1 MHVMARQKKASVLK
15 ELQTLYATR
24 YVSLTDLED
33 FKQKYAE
40 FLPSAR
46 TLKYEKL
53 RAFFHLNLHHLS
65 QTNKLYDLLE
75 NRDKLNREF
84 IKREQQKPYQI
95 EGNPLD
101 PEQIAAVVACEDAEL
116 ILAPAGS
123 GKTASLL
130 AKLSYLMDEL
140 KIPPK
145 DILVIA
151 FTNKVVSELRH
162 RLNRPGVEIRTFH
175 SLGNKIIKKKMN
187 THHVLSDRGTA
198 AFFLKQVVGLT
209 PKQLKRLREFRSIG
223 DEEPD
228 NYGRLIETVIGLQ
241 KAERIGLKE
250 LERLL
255 KRIKSADE
263 RKNALQFFRIYKPIA
278 EAYQE
283 FLDSHQFYDFADML
297 NIATDLVEKMPA
309 DSFDYQYIL
318 VDEAQDLSAAKYRL
332 LKAIL
337 DKCHRV
343 KLFAVGDDWQSIYRF
358 AGSNLKVLDEF
369 EQIFSRETY
378 RGLIQLTYRFGQPV
392 ASMSNK
398 FIQKNPYQS
407 HKKVKPHVS
416 YRTTLEVRLS
426 PPDQLDSDPPDYFAV
441 NKIVQELYQTYGDAL
456 FDKKIQ
462 IISRYN
468 NDCHRLVYKHAQKFE
483 NAKLRNTNVA
493 GVILDWRLDGTSR
506 HLRIP
511 YCSIHKAKG
520 ITRDIVIILNA
531 TTGSRGFP
539 ADRGRDPVSETL
551 LTELEPYP
559 FAEERRLFY
568 VAITR
573 AKEKTFIVSERE
585 NISSFVFEIDPHLT
599 GSGAT
604 VCPKCH
610 QGILIKRESV
620 LDKRTYYSCSNT
632 GCLYSE

>member
-1 MHVMARQKKASVLK
+1 MHVMARRQKASVLK

-33 FKQKYAE
+33 FKQKYAD

-46 TLKYEKL
+46 NLKHEKF
-53 RAFFHLNLHHLS
+53 RAFFHFNFHHLTQTS
-65 QTNKLYDLLE
+65 QLYNLLE

-95 EGNPLD
+95 EGNRLD

-140 KIPPK
+140 KVPPK

-175 SLGNKIIKKKMN
+175 SLGNKIIRKKLS
-187 THHVLSDRGTA
+187 THHVLTERGTS
-198 AFFLKQVVGLT
+198 AFFLKQVAGLT
-209 PKQLKRLREFRSIG
+209 KKQLKHLREFRSVG
-223 DEEPD
+223 DEDPD
-228 NYGRLIETVIGLQ
+228 NYGHLIEMIIGLQ
-241 KAERIGLKE
+241 KAERISLKE
-250 LERLL
+250 FERRL
-255 KRIKSADE
+255 KQIKFADE

-309 DSFDYQYIL
+309 DSFNYQYIL

-337 DKCHRV
+337 DKCHRA

-358 AGSNLKVLDEF
+358 AGSNLKVLDDF

-407 HKKVKPHVS
+407 HKKVKPHVP
-416 YRTTLEVRLS
+416 YRTSLEVRLS
-426 PPDQLDSDPPDYFAV
+426 PPDQLDSDPPDYYAV
-441 NKIVQELYQTYGDAL
+441 NKIIQELYQTYGDAI

-531 TTGSRGFP
+531 TTGFHGFP
-539 ADRGRDPVSETL
+539 ADREQDPVSKTL

-568 VAITR
+568 VAVTR
-573 AKEKTFIVSERE
+573 AKEKTFIISERE
-585 NISSFVFEIDPHLT
+585 KISSFVFEIDPHLT

-610 QGILIKRESV
+610 QGILIERRSV
-620 LDKRTYYSCSNT
+620 LDGRTYNACSNNS
-632 GCLYSE
+632 CLYTE

>member
-175 SLGNKIIKKKMN
+175 SLGNKIIRKKMN
-187 THHVLSDRGTA
+187 TYHVLSDRGTA

-309 DSFDYQYIL
+309 DSFNYQYIL

-520 ITRDIVIILNA
+520 ITRDIVIILNT

-610 QGILIKRESV
+610 QGILVKRESV